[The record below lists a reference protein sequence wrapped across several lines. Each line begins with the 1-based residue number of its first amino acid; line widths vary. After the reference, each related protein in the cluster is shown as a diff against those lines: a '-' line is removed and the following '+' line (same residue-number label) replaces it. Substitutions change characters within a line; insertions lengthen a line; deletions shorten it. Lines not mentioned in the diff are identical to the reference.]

1 MHLGRFH
8 AVVDHL
14 ERHFSEEDL
23 TNKLNAAAAAL
34 DQYNQNRSESHIAEF
49 RTNLS
54 AFFTSSE
61 NVAHELLQP
70 YARQVIDEL
79 DLKTLFPPAPRQEIN
94 KIVSANSFDSAALA
108 EALREQI
115 KKYQTK
121 IDYLS
126 QLDRSLRGLS
136 AEYTFVEDD
145 RAEVGLLLPREI
157 VGETLPELTKEFD
170 KISFLARAINELT
183 GEQNYD
189 PRVATISSSWWQ
201 IFLEVPIDQVTL
213 WAIAIERIVSLFKS
227 NLEIKNLQ
235 KQLSEKSMPENILK
249 LISEEVEKK
258 VSSELRQIATDITGQ
273 FSKIE
278 DQGRKNEV
286 ETQLRQGLHFLANRL
301 NQGAQVEINVGV
313 PDEPKDPKIKEGEQ
327 PDQGVIEANAA
338 ARFRIAEL
346 RKIRE
351 IGLKASESS
360 LQVGQNAPLLL
371 EEASNT
377 PPDNT

>member
-14 ERHFSEEDL
+14 ERHFSEEEL
-23 TNKLNAAAAAL
+23 INKLNAAAAAL

-70 YARQVIDEL
+70 YAHQVIDEL
-79 DLKTLFPPAPRQEIN
+79 GLKTLFPPAPRQEIN

-108 EALREQI
+108 EALRKQI
-115 KKYQTK
+115 KTYQTK
-121 IDYLS
+121 IEYLS

-136 AEYTFVEDD
+136 AEYTVVEEDK
-145 RAEVGLLLPREI
+145 AEVGLLLPREI

-201 IFLEVPIDQVTL
+201 IFLEVPIDQVAL
-213 WAIAIERIVSLFKS
+213 WAVAIERIVSLFKS

-286 ETQLRQGLHFLANRL
+286 ETQLRQGLHFLAKRL

-338 ARFRIAEL
+338 ARVRIAEL

-351 IGLKASESS
+351 IGLRASESS

-371 EEASNT
+371 EDSSNT
-377 PPDNT
+377 PPDNA